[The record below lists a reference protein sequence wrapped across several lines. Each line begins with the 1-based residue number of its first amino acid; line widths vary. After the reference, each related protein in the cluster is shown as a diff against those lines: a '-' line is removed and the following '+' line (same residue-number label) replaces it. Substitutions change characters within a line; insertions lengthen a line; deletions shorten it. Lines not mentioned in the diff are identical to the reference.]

1 MYGMKKKKK
10 MNKGGKSFPDLN
22 KDGKITQADILM
34 GRGVKSKKKM
44 DKGGKAVKDKEMFDL
59 NKDGKVTKAEEKKVI
74 DAITKRRQPRQEGL
88 VPLPLPHDKAFD
100 PDKPLPNPVG
110 KPPKKGEILY
120 KALKKG
126 KKKMMGGGMAY
137 GKKKMMDG
145 GNVSKG
151 GNERL
156 YPYGKTNL
164 LG

>member
-10 MNKGGKSFPDLN
+10 MNEGGKMLKDVPKGNKGLGKLPKSVRNDMGFK
-22 KDGKITQADILM
+22 KDGGM
-34 GRGVKSKKKM
+34 M
-44 DKGGKAVKDKEMFDL
+44 
-59 NKDGKVTKAEEKKVI
+59 
-74 DAITKRRQPRQEGL
+74 
-88 VPLPLPHDKAFD
+88 
-100 PDKPLPNPVG
+100 
-110 KPPKKGEILY
+110 PK
-120 KALKKG
+120 
-126 KKKMMGGGMAY
+126 KKKMMGGGMMY

>member
-1 MYGMKKKKK
+1 MYGMKKKK

-34 GRGVKSKKKM
+34 GRGVGKKKM
-44 DKGGKAVKDKEMFDL
+44 MDGGMM
-59 NKDGKVTKAEEKKVI
+59 
-74 DAITKRRQPRQEGL
+74 
-88 VPLPLPHDKAFD
+88 
-100 PDKPLPNPVG
+100 
-110 KPPKKGEILY
+110 PK
-120 KALKKG
+120 
-126 KKKMMGGGMAY
+126 KKKMMGGGMMY